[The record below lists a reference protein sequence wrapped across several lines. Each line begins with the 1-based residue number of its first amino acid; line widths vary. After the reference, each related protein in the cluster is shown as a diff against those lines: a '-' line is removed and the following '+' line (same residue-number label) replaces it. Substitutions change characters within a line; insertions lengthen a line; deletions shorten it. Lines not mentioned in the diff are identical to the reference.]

1 MGKFNLSWLKL
12 DVNILDDTKIKIIRK
27 YPDGNELFI
36 LWIGLLCLGM
46 KSEDAGRIFIADGIP
61 YGVDELA
68 NEFDI
73 KTKTVELGL
82 SVFKKYKMIDIDIN
96 GIIEVLN
103 FGKHQELEKIEYKR
117 KQNAERQK
125 VYKAKLKSNAL
136 LTSDCCVSTPI
147 RVEESRKEEKRI
159 EESKIEKNFYFES
172 DDKTLNLTELQKN
185 NLLDKFKNIDIDY
198 YIEKIVVYNESKP
211 KSKKYKS
218 LNLTLQDWI
227 KNDIERNG
235 KYFEIYSKSKE
246 TSQIV
251 EMWED

>member
-82 SVFKKYKMIDIDIN
+82 SVFKKY
-96 GIIEVLN
+96 
-103 FGKHQELEKIEYKR
+103 
-117 KQNAERQK
+117 
-125 VYKAKLKSNAL
+125 
-136 LTSDCCVSTPI
+136 
-147 RVEESRKEEKRI
+147 
-159 EESKIEKNFYFES
+159 
-172 DDKTLNLTELQKN
+172 
-185 NLLDKFKNIDIDY
+185 
-198 YIEKIVVYNESKP
+198 
-211 KSKKYKS
+211 
-218 LNLTLQDWI
+218 
-227 KNDIERNG
+227 
-235 KYFEIYSKSKE
+235 
-246 TSQIV
+246 
-251 EMWED
+251 